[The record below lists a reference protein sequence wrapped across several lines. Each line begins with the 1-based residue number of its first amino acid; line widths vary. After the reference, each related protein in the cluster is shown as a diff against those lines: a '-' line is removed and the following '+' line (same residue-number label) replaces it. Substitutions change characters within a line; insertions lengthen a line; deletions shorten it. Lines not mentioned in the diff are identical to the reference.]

1 MTKRIKITT
10 GVLTFAGELNDSS
23 TAAAIWSALPLEG
36 SASRW
41 GKEFYFSI
49 PVSASPEEGAR
60 EKMEVGELAYWPPGN
75 AFCIFFG
82 PTPVSHDTE
91 PRAASPCNPVG
102 MILAGREGLSKVPQ
116 GATFRIEQA

>member
-60 EKMEVGELAYWPPGN
+60 EKM
-75 AFCIFFG
+75 
-82 PTPVSHDTE
+82 VSHDTE